1 MTRQQH
7 CTVLFFVF
15 KSETRIKTP
24 KRSDLSDEDFLK
36 WLISIGGTPPELLAN
51 PEVLK
56 LFLPALK
63 ADLHVVENYRWAD
76 SCLLLNLLLT
86 FLKPSVDVVSDGSC
100 WPLCRCNK
108 ASSPLFS
115 CPVTCF
121 DGKDDIPHDL
131 QGQCSNRPR
140 RGCTLLL
147 WLLHWLKCKL
157 LLCASPFFVL
167 PSAEQCLRN
176 PNNQS
181 PSTEL
186 WLQYLAV
193 CSSECES

>member
-100 WPLCRCNK
+100 
-108 ASSPLFS
+108 
-115 CPVTCF
+115 
-121 DGKDDIPHDL
+121 
-131 QGQCSNRPR
+131 
-140 RGCTLLL
+140 
-147 WLLHWLKCKL
+147 
-157 LLCASPFFVL
+157 
-167 PSAEQCLRN
+167 
-176 PNNQS
+176 
-181 PSTEL
+181 
-186 WLQYLAV
+186 
-193 CSSECES
+193 

>member
-24 KRSDLSDEDFLK
+24 KRSELSDEDFLK

-51 PEVLK
+51 PEVFK

-86 FLKPSVDVVSDGSC
+86 FLKPSVDVVSDGVADLSADVT
-100 WPLCRCNK
+100 RR
-108 ASSPLFS
+108 AARFSPARSRVLTGRMTFLMIYKVS
-115 CPVTCF
+115 ALTGQEGAVHYSY
-121 DGKDDIPHDL
+121 GYYIDL
-131 QGQCSNRPR
+131 NANCYFV
-140 RGCTLLL
+140 LLPS
-147 WLLHWLKCKL
+147 
-157 LLCASPFFVL
+157 LLCP
-167 PSAEQCLRN
+167 Q
-176 PNNQS
+176 QS
-181 PSTEL
+181 S
-186 WLQYLAV
+186 V
-193 CSSECES
+193 